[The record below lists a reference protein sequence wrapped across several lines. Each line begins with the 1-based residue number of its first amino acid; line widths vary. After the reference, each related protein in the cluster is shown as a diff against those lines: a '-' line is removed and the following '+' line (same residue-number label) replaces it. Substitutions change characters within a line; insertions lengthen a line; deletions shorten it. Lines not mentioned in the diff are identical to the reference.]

1 MRKGLVV
8 SKHDVRLLVKEL
20 DSEVVMLRK
29 RRRYADVNTVILVL
43 VSHGT
48 SMNMIS

>member
-8 SKHDVRLLVKEL
+8 RKHDVRLLVKEL
-20 DSEVVMLRK
+20 DPEVVMLRK

-43 VSHGT
+43 VSYGT
-48 SMNMIS
+48 SMDMTR